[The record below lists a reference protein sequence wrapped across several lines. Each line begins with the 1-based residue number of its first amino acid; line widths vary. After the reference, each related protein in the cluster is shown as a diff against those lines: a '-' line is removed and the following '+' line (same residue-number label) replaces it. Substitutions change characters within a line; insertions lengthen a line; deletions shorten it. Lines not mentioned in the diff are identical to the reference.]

1 MLDEKELRQ
10 NKANYKQLFDQLLK
24 NDEQLLSYLNEKQQ
38 LNTKLINS
46 VRNYFSYKLQLSNIN
61 LNSLAVSFNASHYD
75 PEVVKNV
82 YVLKEYLRYYEN
94 ANSLYFQN
102 HQTIKENYEIAK
114 QLFSFAWI
122 FKGKATKTQV
132 INAANILADIK
143 NAMYFEKINYFINSY
158 KEINVQ
164 K

>member
-10 NKANYKQLFDQLLK
+10 NKANYKQLFDQILK
-24 NDEQLLSYLNEKQQ
+24 YDEQLLSYLNEKQQ

-75 PEVVKNV
+75 LEVVNNV
-82 YVLKEYLRYYEN
+82 YMLREYLRYYEN
-94 ANSLYFQN
+94 ANSLYYQN

-132 INAANILADIK
+132 INAANILVDIK
-143 NAMYFEKINYFINSY
+143 NAMYFEKINY
-158 KEINVQ
+158 
-164 K
+164 